1 MRIPTRLNWCKAAQ
15 PRRRLLNTSQSNAEE
30 DTCLCARAH
39 EHVTMKKRL
48 RSEASSPN
56 SSDSS
61 NQHLHSSDS
70 SNRHIYMYVCMYVYN
85 GLSDATRAAG
95 AMNGPSQYP
104 PDLIEKV
111 LVQSEHLWHAMS
123 AKVALL
129 HARSQVLTHHTHT
142 HTHTQC
148 THTCIVTEQEAN
160 EKEEREWSQC
170 HKRRRICACHM
181 RSGSGHNEIERL
193 GAFTASVSL

>member
-142 HTHTQC
+142 HTHTVH
-148 THTCIVTEQEAN
+148 THMHCHGTGGKRERGAGVVT
-160 EKEEREWSQC
+160 
-170 HKRRRICACHM
+170 M
-181 RSGSGHNEIERL
+181 P
-193 GAFTASVSL
+193 